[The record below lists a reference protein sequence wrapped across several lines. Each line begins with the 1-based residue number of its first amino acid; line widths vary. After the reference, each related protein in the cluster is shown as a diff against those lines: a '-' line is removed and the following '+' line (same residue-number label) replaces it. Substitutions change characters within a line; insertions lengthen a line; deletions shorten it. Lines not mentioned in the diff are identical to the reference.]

1 MLKPL
6 LWYANWKLKTSLFKN
21 YMKKIAILSLALLP
35 AFGFSQKTKVQ
46 TAWRALN
53 DYEATVKDGKPD
65 LVYLNKA
72 KDAIDAALLHEDT
85 KNQGKTHAYKARISY
100 AYYQNALAQ
109 EVKKLETTV
118 PDKNERAMLAYGN
131 TPLTDFETAA
141 EELRKIPDLDPK
153 FMEGINEVLSKGPM
167 NAAQGEDEVK
177 FAMMA
182 QQMKLESANI
192 AQGKY
197 KAKNYEAAA
206 DYFYKTAFMNTI
218 LYKVKDTANFYN
230 ACVSAGKSKSH
241 AKIIEYNKKM
251 IDGKIASPYNYE
263 AMYNS
268 YMGKQTAADSSSA
281 KDILKKGRAAFPNDL
296 SLMNKET
303 DAFLAAGKQQEAL
316 NNLKA
321 SIEKDPKNPVFYL
334 IMGQIYDAMANPK
347 DKTTGKDLAKPADY
361 EKLIKD
367 AEAAYL
373 KGIELNTTN
382 KEFQYNLIFNL
393 GALYN
398 NYGGYYQ
405 TREPAKITD
414 AAKVA
419 KENEAISQEYFKK
432 AIPYLEQALSI
443 KPDDRPT
450 MIALRKLY
458 MFTKQD
464 DKAKAM
470 NDKIKTVK

>member
-1 MLKPL
+1 MH
-6 LWYANWKLKTSLFKN
+6 S
-21 YMKKIAILSLALLP
+21 MKKITILSLALLP
-35 AFGFSQKTKVQ
+35 LFGFSQKTKVQ

-72 KDAIDAALLHEDT
+72 KDAIDAALVHEDT

-100 AYYQNALAQ
+100 AFYQYSLTQ
-109 EVKKLETTV
+109 ELKKLEATV

-131 TPLTDFETAA
+131 TPLTDFENAN
-141 EELRKIPDLDPK
+141 EELGKIKDVDPK
-153 FMEGINEVLSKGPM
+153 FMETIQEGLTKGTSM
-167 NAAQGEDEVK
+167 LGEDDLK
-177 FAMMA
+177 FAIVA
-182 QQMKLESANI
+182 QQMKMESANI

-197 KAKNYEAAA
+197 KAKKYDEAA
-206 DYFYKTAFMNTI
+206 DYFYKTAFLNTM

-230 ACVSAGKSKSH
+230 ACVAAGKSKNTT
-241 AKIIEYNKKM
+241 KILDYNKKM

-263 AMYNS
+263 AMYNAYLS
-268 YMGKQTAADSSSA
+268 KQTVADSSSA
-281 KDILKKGRAAFPNDL
+281 REILKKGRTAFPSDL

-303 DAFLAAGKQQEAL
+303 DYFLAANKHQEAL

-321 SIEKDPKNPVFYL
+321 SIEKDPTNPVFYL
-334 IMGQIYDAMANPK
+334 ITGQIYDAMANPK
-347 DKTTGKDLAKPADY
+347 EKGTGKELPKPANY
-361 EKLIKD
+361 EELIKN
-367 AEAAYL
+367 AESYYL
-373 KGIELNTTN
+373 KGIEQKSTN
-382 KEFQYNLIFNL
+382 KEYQYNLIFNL

-405 TREPAKITD
+405 TRQPEKITD
-414 AAKVA
+414 AARIA
-419 KENEAISQEYFKK
+419 KENETISQEYFKK
-432 AIPYLEQALSI
+432 AIPYLEQALTI

-464 DKAKAM
+464 DKAKEM
-470 NDKIKTVK
+470 NDKIKGLK